1 MDKTADFLRGIMRIL
16 SYDIESTTGSHSD
29 GSMCTFGYCI
39 ADEKFNIIE
48 QRDIVMRPRGKR
60 YESRIKLHYDK
71 AFIKAQNP
79 FPDHYEEIKRLF
91 KESDLIIGF
100 SVSNDVDFLNNACEV
115 YSLDKIEY
123 EFLDIQLLHKTVEKR
138 QNACGLESVAQEMG
152 IEYLAHRSDE
162 DARVTLLLLKN
173 ITEKLGMSINEVLKK
188 YHITQGINNELET
201 TPCTN
206 GVYTKKELNHLI
218 NVFIEK
224 NFRHNR
230 RYKGG
235 LSYKSFAFSD
245 EIKFGD
251 VDLYRQAIK
260 RVYELNGRV
269 GQIENSNHFVSKD
282 GTLTEKEKKS
292 ISLRNE
298 GRKRITP
305 ITFEDFL
312 KMAGELPT
320 LDFSSDEEI
329 IKEHRR
335 EQRKK
340 RLEKRA
346 EYLKQKA
353 KKTL

>member
-1 MDKTADFLRGIMRIL
+1 MKIL

-48 QRDIVMRPRGKR
+48 QRDIVMRPHGKR
-60 YESRIKLHYDK
+60 YEPRIKLHYDK
-71 AFIKAQNP
+71 AFIKAQKP
-79 FPDHYEEIKRLF
+79 FPEYYEEIKRLF

-100 SVSNDVDFLNNACEV
+100 SVSNDVDFLNNACDI
-115 YSLDKIEY
+115 YKLDKIEY

-138 QNACGLESVAQEMG
+138 QNASGLESVANEMG

-173 ITEKLGMSINEVLKK
+173 ITESLGLTIDGVLNK
-188 YHITQGINNELET
+188 YHITQGVNSKIET

-206 GVYTKKELNHLI
+206 GVYTKKELNCLI
-218 NVFIEK
+218 NDFIDK
-224 NFRHNR
+224 NYRHNR

-245 EIKFGD
+245 ELKYGD
-251 VDLYRQAIK
+251 VDTYRRAIK
-260 RVYELNGRV
+260 KIYELNGRV
-269 GQIENSNHFVSKD
+269 GQIENCNHFVSKD
-282 GTLTEKEKKS
+282 GTFTEKEKKS
-292 ISLRNE
+292 LTLRNE

-305 ITFEDFL
+305 ITFDAFIN
-312 KMAGELPT
+312 MVGELPAI
-320 LDFSSDEEI
+320 DFSGDSEL
-329 IKEHRR
+329 IKKHRR
-335 EQRKK
+335 EARQK

-346 EYLKQKA
+346 EYLKQKSLE
-353 KKTL
+353 KKSQQNKNSK